1 MSTAN
6 LSRRTLRIRA
16 LAFVFGGAAVVA
28 MLGLL
33 VVNSSTGLAAR
44 STNAKSL
51 RLLVECTTAPELRD
65 PPERNVP
72 ASDCYSRQQK
82 AQASFTAPDGPFA
95 NLITAASACGA
106 ANPGDLAA
114 TRACVVKALKR

>member
-1 MSTAN
+1 MSTAD

-16 LAFVFGGAAVVA
+16 LAFVFGGAAIVA

-65 PPERNVP
+65 PPEHNVP

-95 NLITAASACGA
+95 SLVAAAAACGA
-106 ANPGDLAA
+106 AHPGDIAA
-114 TRACVVKALKR
+114 TQTCIVEGLKR